1 VDAANYT
8 NFGEK
13 LNKVACLFFEI
24 IEISGKSQAKNCV
37 RCFLPFTIVFF
48 TVFRAQF
55 LNL

>member
-1 VDAANYT
+1 MDAANYT